1 LHNCAI
7 KKDSVVFAAVNI
19 LKSKVPFRRSRPG
32 RPTNLAHAGRD
43 VSAALALKAV
53 LLFAIYL
60 LFFGPAHRSPS
71 DAAATAN
78 ALIGTSTPKDAP

>member
-1 LHNCAI
+1 M
-7 KKDSVVFAAVNI
+7 FAAVNI
-19 LKSKVPFRRSRPG
+19 LKSHVPFRRARLG
-32 RPTNLAHAGRD
+32 RPVNVAHPGRD

-78 ALIGTSTPKDAP
+78 ALIGTSTSKDAP

>member
-1 LHNCAI
+1 M
-7 KKDSVVFAAVNI
+7 FAAVNI
-19 LKSKVPFRRSRPG
+19 FKSKVPFRRSRP
-32 RPTNLAHAGRD
+32 REPTAVAHPGRD

-53 LLFAIYL
+53 LLFAIYV

-78 ALIGTSTPKDAP
+78 ALIGTSTSKDAP